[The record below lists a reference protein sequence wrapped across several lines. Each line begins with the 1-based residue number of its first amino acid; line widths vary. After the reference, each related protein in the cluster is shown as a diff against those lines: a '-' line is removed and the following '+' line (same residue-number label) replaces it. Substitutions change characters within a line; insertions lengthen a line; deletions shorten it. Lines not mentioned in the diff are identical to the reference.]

1 MISYILKEWPLGLIV
16 LLGTFVLILVVIA
29 LNRLR
34 DSVEEELP
42 RILWT
47 ALILLIPIM
56 GSIAF
61 LIVHSAEENEE
72 PE

>member
-1 MISYILKEWPLGLIV
+1 MGLIV
-16 LLGTFVLILVVIA
+16 LLGTVTLILVVTA

-34 DSVEEELP
+34 ESVKEELP

-61 LIVHSAEENEE
+61 LIVHSNAESDKFE
-72 PE
+72 